1 MTSFQDQQPS
11 PHWGSTTKLILG
23 LTIVAIIAAL
33 LVNFRGIIG
42 PLILAFVLAY
52 LIHPVAGRFSRF
64 AHIPWRTAVSLIYL
78 LLIIILVLSLT
89 FAGLAIVQQVESL
102 IGVVQRFITQLPTIA
117 SELSTRTY
125 AIGPFVLDFS
135 QFDLTSLANQL
146 LAWIQPVLG
155 QLGGLVGTLAA
166 SALTTLGWLV
176 FVILVSY
183 FILADASQFSSE
195 LVHVD
200 IPGYNVDIRRLGYEL
215 GKTWNA
221 FLRGQLIILLLI
233 LVSYTLLMSI
243 LGVKYA
249 IAIALLAGLARFIPY
264 IGPLTTWTVTVLV
277 AFFQGSNYFGLAPLH
292 YAILAVALAL
302 LLDQIFDN
310 LIGPRIIG
318 ETLGVH
324 PAAVLVAAIIGLNLI
339 GIVGLVLAAPV
350 LASLKVL
357 VRYISRKMLDL
368 DPWAEIAEEE
378 TQAPSEIFS
387 WVVRA
392 RSWLRMV
399 LKRSWKS

>member
-23 LTIVAIIAAL
+23 FTIVAIIAAL
-33 LVNFRGIIG
+33 LVRFRGIIG

-52 LIHPVAGRFSRF
+52 LIHPVAGRLSRF

-89 FAGLAIVQQVESL
+89 FAGLAIVQQVQSL
-102 IGVVQRFITQLPTIA
+102 INVVQGFTTQLPTIA
-117 SELSTRTY
+117 SELSSRTY
-125 AIGPFVLDFS
+125 AIGPFILDLS
-135 QFDLTSLANQL
+135 QFDLTPLANQL

-155 QLGGLVGTLAA
+155 RLGGLVGTLAA

-200 IPGYNVDIRRLGYEL
+200 IPGYNVDVRRLGREL

-233 LVSYTLLMSI
+233 LVSYTLLMAI
-243 LGVKYA
+243 LGVHYA
-249 IAIALLAGLARFIPY
+249 IAIALLAGLARFVPY

-277 AFFQGSNYFGLAPLH
+277 AFFQGSNPFGLPPLH
-292 YAILAVALAL
+292 YAILAVACAL
-302 LLDQIFDN
+302 ILDQIFDN
-310 LIGPRIIG
+310 LVGPRIIG

-357 VRYISRKMLDL
+357 VRYTTRKMLDL
-368 DPWAEIAEEE
+368 DPWAEMAEEE
-378 TQAPSEIFS
+378 KQAPPEVFS
-387 WVVRA
+387 WMERA

-399 LKRSWKS
+399 LKRS